1 MRGRLLTLIGI
12 LSAAIMVASGALHA
26 QTSAGSQRTWTPPRT
41 AWGDPDLRGLWDY
54 ATMTPLERDRE
65 LAGNAIFTEEEAAA
79 YERHFLERQE
89 NRATIVGG
97 PDWWD
102 QVHLANR
109 RTSLIVDPPN
119 GRIPPLTPEAQKRAA
134 AFAQARSERGPAD
147 SIEAL
152 GLNVRCLQWASTGPP
167 MLPFIFNNN
176 VQIFQTRQYVTI
188 YNEMIHS
195 ARIVPMDGRPHG
207 TIRQWVGDS
216 RGHWEGSTLIVD
228 TVNFS
233 DKANFRG
240 SDENLHLV
248 ERFTRTDSD
257 TIEYQFKVEDPT
269 VWAQSWTAVIP
280 MHATAGPIFEFACH
294 EGNARSVEGILE
306 SARAEEKRSDR

>member
-1 MRGRLLTLIGI
+1 MRSRLLTWIGI
-12 LSAAIMVASGALHA
+12 LSPAIMVASVALHA
-26 QTSAGSQRTWTPPRT
+26 QTSAASHRTSTSART
-41 AWGDPDLRGLWDY
+41 AWGDPDLRGVWNY

-65 LAGNAIFTEEEAAA
+65 FAEKATFTQEEAAA

-102 QVHLANR
+102 EVHLANR

-134 AFAQARSERGPAD
+134 ALARARSERPAD

-176 VQIFQTRQYVTI
+176 VEIFQTRQYVTI

-195 ARIVPMDGRPHG
+195 ARIVPMDGRSHG
-207 TIRQWVGDS
+207 TIPQWMGDS
-216 RGHWEGSTLIVD
+216 RGHWEGSTLVVD
-228 TVNFS
+228 TLNFS
-233 DKANFRG
+233 DKASFRG
-240 SDENLHLV
+240 SDQNLHLV
-248 ERFTRTDSD
+248 ERFTRTRRD
-257 TIEYQFKVEDPT
+257 TIDYQFTVEDPT
-269 VWAQSWTAVIP
+269 VWAQPWTAVIP
-280 MHATAGPIFEFACH
+280 MRATAEPIFEFACH
-294 EGNARSVEGILE
+294 EGNARSMEGILGA
-306 SARAEEKRSDR
+306 ARAEEKKSER

>member
-12 LSAAIMVASGALHA
+12 LSPAIMVASVALHA
-26 QTSAGSQRTWTPPRT
+26 QTSAASHPTGTPPHT
-41 AWGDPDLRGLWDY
+41 AWGDPDLRGIWNY
-54 ATMTPLERDRE
+54 ATMTPLERARE
-65 LAGNAIFTEEEAAA
+65 LAEKATLTEAEAAA
-79 YERHFLERQE
+79 YERQFLERQE
-89 NRATIVGG
+89 NRAAIVGG

-134 AFAQARSERGPAD
+134 ALAQARSERGPAD
-147 SIEAL
+147 AIEDL

-207 TIRQWVGDS
+207 TIRQWMGDS
-216 RGHWEGSTLIVD
+216 RGHWEGSTLVVD

-248 ERFTRTDSD
+248 ERFTRAGGD
-257 TIEYQFKVEDPT
+257 TIDYQFTVEDPT
-269 VWAQSWTAVIP
+269 VWAQPWTAIVP
-280 MHATAGPIFEFACH
+280 MLATAGPIFEFACH
-294 EGNARSVEGILE
+294 EGNARSIEGILG
-306 SARAEEKRSDR
+306 SPRAEENGSDR

>member
-1 MRGRLLTLIGI
+1 MRRRLLTLIGI
-12 LSAAIMVASGALHA
+12 LSPAIVVASVAVHA
-26 QTSAGSQRTWTPPRT
+26 QTSAASHRTGTPPRT
-41 AWGDPDLRGLWDY
+41 AWGDPDLRGVWEY
-54 ATMTPLERDRE
+54 ATMTPLERARE
-65 LAGNAIFTEEEAAA
+65 LAEKATFTEQEAAA
-79 YERHFLERQE
+79 YERQFLERQE

-102 QVHLANR
+102 EVHLANR

-134 AFAQARSERGPAD
+134 ALAQARSERGAAD
-147 SIEAL
+147 SIEDL

-188 YNEMIHS
+188 YNEMIHA

-207 TIRQWVGDS
+207 TIRQWMGDS
-216 RGHWEGSTLIVD
+216 RGHWEGSTLVVD

-233 DKANFRG
+233 DKTNFRG
-240 SDENLHLV
+240 SGANLHLV
-248 ERFTRTDSD
+248 ERFTRTGGG
-257 TIEYQFKVEDPT
+257 TIEYRFTVEDPT
-269 VWAQSWTAVIP
+269 VWTQSWTAVIP
-280 MHATAGPIFEFACH
+280 MRATAGPIFEFACH
-294 EGNARSVEGILE
+294 EGNARSIEGILG
-306 SARAEEKRSDR
+306 SARAEEKEQDR

>member
-12 LSAAIMVASGALHA
+12 LSPAIVVASVALHA
-26 QTSAGSQRTWTPPRT
+26 QTSAVTHRTGTSPLT
-41 AWGDPDLRGLWDY
+41 AWGDPDLRGLWGY
-54 ATMTPLERDRE
+54 ATMTPLERARE
-65 LAGNAIFTEEEAAA
+65 LAEKAVFTEEEAAA
-79 YERHFLERQE
+79 YERDFLERQAK
-89 NRATIVGG
+89 RAEIVGG

-102 QVHLANR
+102 EVHLANR

-134 AFAQARSERGPAD
+134 ALAQARERGAVD
-147 SIEAL
+147 SLEAL

-176 VQIFQTRQYVTI
+176 VQIFQTREYVTI

-207 TIRQWVGDS
+207 TIRQWMGDS
-216 RGHWEGSTLIVD
+216 RGHWDGSTLVVD

-233 DKANFRG
+233 DKASFRG
-240 SDENLHLV
+240 SGRNMHLI
-248 ERFTRTDSD
+248 ERFTRTGVD
-257 TIEYQFKVEDPT
+257 TIEYQFTVEDPT
-269 VWAQSWTAVIP
+269 VWTQPWTAVIP
-280 MHATAGPIFEFACH
+280 MRATPGPMFEFACH
-294 EGNARSVEGILE
+294 EGNARSMEGILGA
-306 SARAEEKRSDR
+306 ARAEDKGSER

>member
-1 MRGRLLTLIGI
+1 MRARLLTLIGV
-12 LSAAIMVASGALHA
+12 LSPAIVVAPVAMHA
-26 QTSAGSQRTWTPPRT
+26 QTSAAIQRTGTPPRT
-41 AWGDPDLRGLWDY
+41 AWGDPDLRGVWHY
-54 ATMTPLERDRE
+54 ATMTPLERARE
-65 LAGNAIFTEEEAAA
+65 LAEKATFTEEEAAA
-79 YERHFLERQE
+79 YEREFLERQQ

-102 QVHLANR
+102 EVHLANR

-134 AFAQARSERGPAD
+134 ALAKARSERGPAD
-147 SIEAL
+147 SIEDL

-207 TIRQWVGDS
+207 TIRQWMGDS
-216 RGHWEGSTLIVD
+216 RGRWEGSTLVVD

-233 DKANFRG
+233 DKASFRG
-240 SDENLHLV
+240 SDENLHLI
-248 ERFTRTDSD
+248 ERFTRTGRD
-257 TIEYQFKVEDPT
+257 TIEYQFTVEDPT
-269 VWAQSWTAVIP
+269 VWTQSWTALIP

-294 EGNARSVEGILE
+294 EGNARSIEGILG
-306 SARAEEKRSDR
+306 SARGEEKGPER